1 MLIATT
7 APVAT
12 IRTTGNSTSRPKRSR
27 IWAASGKGRVAKS
40 GGCCIFR
47 VRWSWRRR
55 WVAQAA
61 LLSLLSRQDGSSSCL
76 QTITT
81 SPNPKV
87 HKQHLRE
94 LLFMRDCTHPN
105 IVQYYGAYLEAVRLT
120 LACFSLR
127 NRWWLTAALR
137 SLEQHRDWHLY
148 GVLRGG

>member
-1 MLIATT
+1 MKVRALRAGQKKTARTRKGGMMTT

-12 IRTTGNSTSRPKRSR
+12 ICTTGNSTSRRRRSK
-27 IWAASGKGRVAKS
+27 IWAASERVRVAKS
-40 GGCCIFR
+40 GESCIFR

-55 WVAQAA
+55 WVARAA
-61 LLSLLSRQDGSSSCL
+61 LLSLVSRQDRSSSCL

-105 IVQYYGAYLEAVRLT
+105 IVQYYGAYLEAVRL
-120 LACFSLR
+120 LVSLFFYIATR
-127 NRWWLTAALR
+127 C
-137 SLEQHRDWHLY
+137 
-148 GVLRGG
+148 